1 VLAEDGRKMSKRL
14 KNYPDPAELMSKHGA
29 DAMRLYLAQSPA
41 MHAENLRFSEKN
53 LVELMRAVM
62 LPLWN
67 AYGFFASYANI
78 DKWDESFSQTPT
90 ETLDEWILCRLKE
103 SEIQYHEKMQ
113 KYELS
118 EVAPILI
125 SFIDDLTNWY
135 IRLNRSRFWSSECLA
150 QDKSKCAAFT
160 TLYKC
165 LDRLALLLSPVLPF
179 FAEYLDGA
187 LRYEHVQDWSTKA
200 KSNSVHARDFGSL
213 SNELSS
219 QEKNVLLEVQLAKKV
234 ILLGRSLRG
243 ESKIGLRQPLKQ
255 VRVAGL
261 SAAEKVVFPNIRPL
275 VLREVNV
282 KDLVVV
288 EKASDL
294 VSEEA
299 RPNFRSAGKKV
310 GKDMKE
316 LQSLLA
322 TWSSDQIAHFEKSG
336 SFEFK
341 GVALGRE
348 DIEIMRKGLPGKLAA
363 SDRGLV
369 VELETTLTEEL
380 VDEGLQRELINRIQ
394 QRRKEMKLNLAD
406 RIQIV
411 FKASE
416 SSRVEKIIKAEL
428 NGKGLVSQETLA
440 IEWKQGA
447 PASETESFDE
457 HGSWSF
463 EISKV

>member
-1 VLAEDGRKMSKRL
+1 M
-14 KNYPDPAELMSKHGA
+14 
-29 DAMRLYLAQSPA
+29 
-41 MHAENLRFSEKN
+41 
-53 LVELMRAVM
+53 
-62 LPLWN
+62 
-67 AYGFFASYANI
+67 
-78 DKWDESFSQTPT
+78 
-90 ETLDEWILCRLKE
+90 
-103 SEIQYHEKMQ
+103 
-113 KYELS
+113 
-118 EVAPILI
+118 
-125 SFIDDLTNWY
+125 
-135 IRLNRSRFWSSECLA
+135 
-150 QDKSKCAAFT
+150 
-160 TLYKC
+160 
-165 LDRLALLLSPVLPF
+165 LSPVLPF

-187 LRYEHVQDWSTKA
+187 LHYEHVQDWASKS
-200 KSNSVHARDFGSL
+200 KSNSVHAREFGSL
-213 SNELSS
+213 TSQLSLK
-219 QEKNVLLEVQLAKKV
+219 EKNVLLEVQLAKKV

-261 SAAEKVVFPNIRPL
+261 SNAEKGVFPNIRSL

-322 TWSSDQIAHFEKSG
+322 TWSSDQIALFEKSG

-341 GVALGRE
+341 GVSLGRE

-394 QRRKEMKLNLAD
+394 QRRKEMKLNLSD

-411 FKASE
+411 FKASG
-416 SSRVEKIIKAEL
+416 SSRVEKIINAEL
-428 NGKGLVSQETLA
+428 NGKGLVSQETLTV
-440 IEWKQGA
+440 EWKQGA
-447 PASETESFDE
+447 PASEAESFEE

-463 EISKV
+463 EISKI